1 MTCRRCMVL
10 ADHIPRGVLGGK
22 HPWFSFALYFLMRDC
37 FPIASK
43 VAMVF
48 KKQQEGLDVLIYLLK
63 DQLKAKLM
71 KCHVFKGWR
80 EGLIESAPT
89 YKYYQNSQVCMTV
102 IRR

>member
-10 ADHIPRGVLGGK
+10 ADDHIPRGVLGGK

-63 DQLKAKLM
+63 DQLKAELM

-80 EGLIESAPT
+80 EGLIESAPN
-89 YKYYQNSQVCMTV
+89 YKD
-102 IRR
+102 